1 MIMFH
6 VEQSIRNQLKELLEK
21 VNCSRR
27 VEVLAAACQMT
38 RVPRADSLLTKLMGE
53 EVEER
58 RNFIADNAERAVLD
72 I

>member
-1 MIMFH
+1 MSA
-6 VEQSIRNQLKELLEK
+6 EQLSETTMSPDSRTLLKVSIADAIE
-21 VNCSRR
+21 
-27 VEVLAAACQMT
+27 
-38 RVPRADSLLTKLMGE
+38 ADSLLTKLMGE